1 MVVTNGPI
9 IVVALLVIFGI
20 LLNLITVPL
29 GTFVIRH
36 PKKTMTMVL
45 PFSSQVSARLSI
57 KIFYGELLR
66 MIRISN

>member
-1 MVVTNGPI
+1 MTDGPI

-36 PKKTMTMVL
+36 PKKNNDDGFTFLQPSKCASVH
-45 PFSSQVSARLSI
+45 
-57 KIFYGELLR
+57 
-66 MIRISN
+66 